1 MSKRALGKGIDAL
14 LAGNEGREAGAGLGV
29 NLVPVSSLQPGAHQ
43 PRKHFP
49 EETLAELA
57 RSIQEK
63 GVLQPILVE
72 EADGG
77 GYRIVAGERRF
88 RAAQLAGLK
97 EIPVLVRRFTESE
110 KTEIA
115 LIENL
120 QREDLSPIEEA
131 TGYKTLMQQAELT
144 QEEVAKRVGKNRSTV
159 ANSLRLLKLP
169 KPMIEA
175 LDQGKLSPGHARA
188 ILSLL
193 NPADQELLFQRILA
207 REMSVREAEQTAARL
222 GKGVRETG
230 KKGPPSKPVP
240 RSPELAALE
249 QSLIERLGTKVVI
262 RGSEKRGKIEISYF
276 SLDDLERLSALIKSP
291 KQEAKGASR

>member
-1 MSKRALGKGIDAL
+1 MSKRALGRGIDAL
-14 LAGNEGREAGAGLGV
+14 LAGNEGREAGAGSGV
-29 NLVPVSSLQPGAHQ
+29 SLVPVSALRAGAHQ

-97 EIPVLVRRFTESE
+97 EIPVLVRRFSETE

-175 LDQGKLSPGHARA
+175 LDKGGMSSGHARA
-188 ILSLL
+188 ILSLV

-222 GKGVRETG
+222 SRGIREAG
-230 KKGPPSKPVP
+230 KKSPSAKPGP

-249 QSLIERLGTKVVI
+249 QSLIERLGTKVLI

-276 SLDDLERLSALIKSP
+276 SLDDLERISALIKSP
-291 KQEAKGASR
+291 KQESKGASR

>member
-1 MSKRALGKGIDAL
+1 M
-14 LAGNEGREAGAGLGV
+14 
-29 NLVPVSSLQPGAHQ
+29 VPVAALQAGAHQ

-49 EETLAELA
+49 EESLKELA

-72 EADGG
+72 ALDGG
-77 GYRIVAGERRF
+77 SYRIVAGERRF
-88 RAAQLAGLK
+88 RAAQLAGLRDV
-97 EIPVLVRRFTESE
+97 PVLVRRFSETE

-131 TGYKTLMQQAELT
+131 NGYKTLMDKGDLT

-159 ANSLRLLKLP
+159 ANALRLLKLP

-175 LDQGKLSPGHARA
+175 LDQGRISSGHARA
-188 ILSLL
+188 ILSLV
-193 NPADQELLFQRILA
+193 NPADQELLFQRILS
-207 REMSVREAEQTAARL
+207 RDMSVREAEQIASRM
-222 GKGVRETG
+222 GKGVRDSG
-230 KKGPPSKPVP
+230 KKSSPSKP
-240 RSPELAALE
+240 RQRMPELAALE
-249 QSLIERLGTKVVI
+249 RSLVERLGTKVAI

-276 SLDDLERLSALIKSP
+276 SLDDLERINSLIKGGP
-291 KQEAKGASR
+291 

>member
-1 MSKRALGKGIDAL
+1 MAKRALGKGIDAL
-14 LAGNEGREAGAGLGV
+14 LAGNEGREGGAGPGV
-29 NLVPVSSLQPGAHQ
+29 SLVPVSSLQPGAHQ

-72 EADGG
+72 AADGG

-131 TGYKTLMQQAELT
+131 TGYKTLMQQATLT

-222 GKGVRETG
+222 SKGVRETS
-230 KKGPPSKPVP
+230 KKGPSSKPAP
-240 RSPELAALE
+240 RSAELAALE
-249 QSLIERLGTKVVI
+249 QSLIERLGTKVLI

-276 SLDDLERLSALIKSP
+276 SLDDLERISALIKSP

>member
-1 MSKRALGKGIDAL
+1 MSKRALGRGIDAL
-14 LAGNEGREAGAGLGV
+14 LAGSEGREAAAGSSVTLA
-29 NLVPVSSLQPGAHQ
+29 PVSALQSGAHQ

-49 EETLAELA
+49 EETLKELA

-88 RAAQLAGLK
+88 RAAQLAGLR
-97 EIPVLVRRFTESE
+97 EVPVLVRRFSETE

-131 TGYKTLMQQAELT
+131 NGYKTLMEKGELT

-159 ANSLRLLKLP
+159 ANALRLLKLP
-169 KPMIEA
+169 RPIVEA
-175 LDQGKLSPGHARA
+175 LDQGKVSPGHARA
-188 ILSLL
+188 ILSLV

-207 REMSVREAEQTAARL
+207 REMSVREAEQTATRMSR
-222 GKGVRETG
+222 GVRGEAA
-230 KKGPPSKPVP
+230 KKALPSKPGP
-240 RSPELAALE
+240 RLPELAALE
-249 QSLIERLGTKVVI
+249 RSLVERLGTKVSI
-262 RGSEKRGKIEISYF
+262 RGNEKRGKIEISYF
-276 SLDDLERLSALIKSP
+276 SLDDLERINSLIKGNS
-291 KQEAKGASR
+291 

>member
-1 MSKRALGKGIDAL
+1 MSKRALGRGIDAL
-14 LAGNEGREAGAGLGV
+14 LAGSEAQETVPGV
-29 NLVPVSSLQPGAHQ
+29 AVAMVPVAALQAGAHQ

-49 EETLAELA
+49 EDTLEELA

-72 EADGG
+72 EAGGG

-88 RAAQLAGLK
+88 RAALLAGLK
-97 EIPVLVRRFTESE
+97 EVPVLVRRFSETE

-131 TGYKTLMQQAELT
+131 TGYKTLVQQGELT

-169 KPMIEA
+169 KTMIEA
-175 LDQGKLSPGHARA
+175 LDQGRISSGHARA
-188 ILSLL
+188 ILSLV

-207 REMSVREAEQTAARL
+207 REMSVREAEQTAARMSR
-222 GKGVRETG
+222 GVREAG
-230 KKGPPSKPVP
+230 KKSPPPKPGP

-276 SLDDLERLSALIKSP
+276 SLDDLERISALIKNP
-291 KQEAKGASR
+291 K

>member
-1 MSKRALGKGIDAL
+1 MSKRVLGRGIDAL
-14 LAGNEGREAGAGLGV
+14 LAGSEEPEAVPGTAIS
-29 NLVPVSSLQPGAHQ
+29 LVPVAALQAGAHQ

-49 EETLAELA
+49 EESLKELA

-72 EADGG
+72 AIEGG

-88 RAAQLAGLK
+88 RAAQLAGLRDV
-97 EIPVLVRRFTESE
+97 PVLVRRFSETE

-131 TGYKTLMQQAELT
+131 TGYKTLMQQGELT

-169 KPMIEA
+169 GPMIEA
-175 LDQGKLSPGHARA
+175 LDQGRVSSGHARA

-207 REMSVREAEQTAARL
+207 RDMSVREAEQTAARMSQ
-222 GKGVRETG
+222 GVRNAA
-230 KKGPPSKPVP
+230 KKTPPSKPAP
-240 RSPELAALE
+240 RRPELAALE

-276 SLDDLERLSALIKSP
+276 SLDDLERISSLISSA
-291 KQEAKGASR
+291 E

>member
-1 MSKRALGKGIDAL
+1 MSKRALGRGIDAL
-14 LAGNEGREAGAGLGV
+14 LAGNEGQEVVAGPGV
-29 NLVPVSSLQPGAHQ
+29 SLVPVSALQAGAHQ

-57 RSIQEK
+57 RSIREK

-72 EADGG
+72 EAGGG

-97 EIPVLVRRFTESE
+97 EVPVLVRRFSETE

-131 TGYKTLMQQAELT
+131 TGYKSLMQQGELT

-169 KPMIEA
+169 RPMIEA
-175 LDQGKLSPGHARA
+175 LDQGRISSGHARA
-188 ILSLL
+188 ILSLV

-207 REMSVREAEQTAARL
+207 REMSVREAEQTAARMSR
-222 GKGVRETG
+222 GVREAG
-230 KKGPPSKPVP
+230 KKSPPPKPGA

-276 SLDDLERLSALIKSP
+276 SLDDLERISALIKNP
-291 KQEAKGASR
+291 K